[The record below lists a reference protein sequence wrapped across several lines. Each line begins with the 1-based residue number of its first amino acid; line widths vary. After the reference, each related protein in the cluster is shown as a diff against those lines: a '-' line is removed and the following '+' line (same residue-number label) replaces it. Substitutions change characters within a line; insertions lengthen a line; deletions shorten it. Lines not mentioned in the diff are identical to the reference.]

1 MYILKCLIELT
12 MQGRARAAPRRKA
25 ARPGPGKGKGKV
37 SAGARRPVST
47 ARPETRG
54 VVISSATEPLRRELR
69 KRPAEKRLPEGPS
82 QRRRREEEERER
94 EEEESSGSDDSV
106 SDPGY
111 RLDPGELAAARE
123 DPDDGD
129 DDDFT
134 DEDE

>member
-1 MYILKCLIELT
+1 
-12 MQGRARAAPRRKA
+12 
-25 ARPGPGKGKGKV
+25 
-37 SAGARRPVST
+37 
-47 ARPETRG
+47 

-82 QRRRREEEERER
+82 QRRRREEEEARER
-94 EEEESSGSDDSV
+94 EEESLSSGSGSA

-129 DDDFT
+129 DDDDFT